1 MFDYTYWVSV
11 VSFAELMPNL
21 LDNYKPTL
29 LQFSSSKLFF
39 QHQNQ
44 LLQDIWFV
52 SPLSIDIHFKYT
64 FQEVNENYFIEWWEF
79 EWLTVDHDVHEQ
91 WIIYKIWF
99 LHPKFQNVQHIS
111 LDLNNKVFDN
121 PSILPLIGGLLW
133 WVIIFGLLARLYSKW
148 QFWHVLFRLNLIGG
162 WILFCFLVWKVSKV
176 LFNKLKTKSVDYGW
190 FTVNYTNQSDA
201 LILSPEVIKM
211 QKTLSKDYLITKFCY
226 TWNCIYMLQDVHD
239 HEWNR
244 VSSSSKL
251 YSEQEKASLQQKTIN
266 YIHQSDFLSLF
277 SLD

>member
-1 MFDYTYWVSV
+1 MIILIGWVFLLFV
-11 VSFAELMPNL
+11 VLMLNL
-21 LDNYKPTL
+21 LDSYKPSL
-29 LQFSSSKLFF
+29 LQFSPSKLFF

-44 LLQDIWFV
+44 LLQNIWFI
-52 SPLSIDIHFKYT
+52 SPLSIDIHFRYT

-91 WIIYKIWF
+91 WIIYKVWF
-99 LHPKFQNVQHIS
+99 LHPRFQNVQHIS

-121 PSILPLIGGLLW
+121 TSVLPLIGWLLW
-133 WVIIFGLLARLYSKW
+133 WGIVFGLLVWLYSKW
-148 QFWHVLFRLNLIGG
+148 QFWRILFRLNLAGG
-162 WILFCFLVWKVSKV
+162 WILFCFLMWKVFKV
-176 LFNKLKTKSVDYGW
+176 LFNKLKTKTVDYGW

-201 LILSPEVIKM
+201 LILSPDVIKM
-211 QKTLSKDYLITKFCY
+211 QKTLSKNYWITKFCY

-244 VSSSSKL
+244 ISSTSKL
-251 YSEQEKASLQQKTIN
+251 YSEQEKANLQQKTIN